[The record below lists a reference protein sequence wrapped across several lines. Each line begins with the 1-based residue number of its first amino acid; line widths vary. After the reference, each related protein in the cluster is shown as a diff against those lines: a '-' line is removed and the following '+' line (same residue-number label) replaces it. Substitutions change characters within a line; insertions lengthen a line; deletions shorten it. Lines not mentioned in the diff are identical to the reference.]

1 MSGSLDIANDETAL
15 GSVEA
20 ERVPETIPVRRN
32 VSIMGDLVRIR
43 DRDSTG
49 RLLGDVGYTPDRARR
64 LAALLIDGAN
74 RIDPPKPLAIVD
86 GEGRP

>member
-1 MSGSLDIANDETAL
+1 MSERRDIAACETAL
-15 GSVEA
+15 GGVEA

-32 VSIMGDLVRIR
+32 VSLMGDMVRIR

-64 LAALLIDGAN
+64 MAAMLIDGAN
-74 RIDPPKPLAIVD
+74 RLDPPKPLAVV
-86 GEGRP
+86 EGSVKA